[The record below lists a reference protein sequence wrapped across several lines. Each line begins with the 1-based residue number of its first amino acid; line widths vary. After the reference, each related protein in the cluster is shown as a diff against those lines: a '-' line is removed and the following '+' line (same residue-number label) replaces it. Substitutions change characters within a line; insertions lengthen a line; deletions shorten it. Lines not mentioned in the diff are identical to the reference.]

1 MHKIKIGL
9 TVKIFMILIMAFTV
23 VFIYSIHIDLN
34 RYRIDY
40 ISGNQENNFNKVLEY
55 YDSNNSI
62 SLNEINTIISETTN
76 SDYGYYYVLNNQK
89 EIQLTINCYDYL
101 KIPQYAITGRA
112 IEQDM
117 NIVVDLSSLTLEQT
131 ILLKNVLDP
140 YNYDIKMEVSGDI
153 SELNDNNQM
162 TTNDYLIK
170 PTYLKVRDK
179 VIFGNPNQ
187 VVYNAKVSDC
197 NTTNFCVEGR
207 DFCLH
212 MIRDFNQEQL
222 DINNGIISQIDL
234 YNLTSHN
241 NKLTPLLDEISYS
254 VGGFNQK
261 ENWYGYSLANISY
274 LDEHG
279 EVNYGYLLYV
289 QYYRDFNDIS
299 FKRYLLNNQPT
310 YLVSLLVVIFVS
322 SITSIMITRRIKK
335 IDKIAKRFSNND
347 FDQKIIIKGNDELT
361 SLSTHLNT
369 MADNLKMN
377 IDSLNNEI
385 EQVKNLESLR
395 KEFIANFTHEIKT
408 PLAII
413 NGNIELLE
421 ESNNANDKYIG
432 IINNQLRIINNLIYQ
447 MLDLSK
453 LEANAVILTYQE
465 FELEDL
471 VVDIIDN
478 SNNLLLNKGLKIDL
492 ISTNPIIYADY
503 QRISM
508 VIQNFVSN
516 AIKHSDNNSMIKV
529 NISNECFSICNK
541 GKQIKEEMIEK
552 IWFSFVSN
560 DATGTG
566 LGLAICKNILEL
578 HNFNYGVKNIDDGVM
593 FYFKF
598 DGRNAD
604 G

>member
-40 ISGNQENNFNKVLEY
+40 ISSNQENNFNKVLEY
-55 YDSNNSI
+55 YESNKSI
-62 SLNEINTIISETTN
+62 SLNEINAIISETTN

-89 EIQLTINCYDYL
+89 EIQLAINCYDYQ
-101 KIPQYAITGRA
+101 KTPQYAITGSS

-117 NIVVDLSSLTLEQT
+117 EIVVDLSSLTLEQT

-162 TTNDYLIK
+162 TTNYYLIK
-170 PTYLKVRDK
+170 PAYLKVRDK
-179 VIFGNPNQ
+179 VIFGNPDQ
-187 VVYNAKVSDC
+187 VVYNAKVTNC
-197 NTTNFCVEGR
+197 NTANFCIEGR
-207 DFCLH
+207 DFGLY

-222 DINNGIISQIDL
+222 DINNGIISQIDF
-234 YNLTSHN
+234 YNLTSHD
-241 NKLTPLLDEISYS
+241 NKLTPLLDEIRYS

-274 LDEHG
+274 LDEQG
-279 EVNYGYLLYV
+279 EVNYSYLLYV
-289 QYYRDFNDIS
+289 QYYRDFNDMS
-299 FKRYLLNNQPT
+299 FKRYFLNNQPT

-322 SITSIMITRRIKK
+322 LITSIMITRRIKK

-361 SLSTHLNT
+361 SLSSHLNT

-421 ESNNANDKYIG
+421 ESNSANDKYIG
-432 IINNQLRIINNLIYQ
+432 IINNQIRIINNLIYQ

-471 VVDIIDN
+471 VVDVIDN

-503 QRISM
+503 QRIAM

-516 AIKHSDNNSMIKV
+516 AIRHSDNNSMIKV
-529 NISNECFSICNK
+529 NISNDCFSISNK
-541 GKQIKEEMIEK
+541 GKQIKGEMIEK

-560 DATGTG
+560 DAAGTG

-578 HNFNYGVKNIDDGVM
+578 HNFDYGVKNIDDGVM

-598 DGRNAD
+598 DGRNED